1 MVELNLRKITL
12 TEFLMADVIRIEYK
26 NDTIICKEVFLTPVV
41 LKECRRIVANS
52 EDIKRTLTTTMWL
65 GMFLGLCCSSLGEEQ
80 GQPNEG
86 KSTKM
91 RSGCTKLGSS
101 ECWQEGQQC
110 LMSIGIYGVL
120 KDKGMMAPPGLQGG
134 KI

>member
-41 LKECRRIVANS
+41 LKECRRIVADS
-52 EDIKRTLTTTMWL
+52 ETSSFADILSHNVT
-65 GMFLGLCCSSLGEEQ
+65 EQ